1 MDFDGFYREAYPSL
15 VRLTYLVTLDRE
27 VAAEIAQ
34 ETLMSAWRRWDT
46 LCDQNPGGW
55 ARTVALNKCR
65 SRWRRART
73 EITSRW
79 KMAGPGAASP
89 SPADLD
95 LSAALRDLPA
105 RQREAVVL
113 HYWGDLSVDQ
123 CASVMGASPGAVKQ
137 HLARARAR
145 LASTLVTNDEDP
157 TSAIN
162 R

>member
-1 MDFDGFYREAYPSL
+1 MGFESFYQETYSNL
-15 VRLTYLVTLDRE
+15 VRLAYLVTLDRE
-27 VAAEIAQ
+27 AAAEVAQ

-55 ARTVALNKCR
+55 VRTVALNKCR
-65 SRWRRART
+65 SRWRRYRT

-79 KMAGPGAASP
+79 KVVGPVADSS

-95 LSAALRDLPA
+95 LIAALRDLPT

-145 LASTLVTNDEDP
+145 LASTLATNDEDP
-157 TSAIN
+157 SNAVN